1 MNINPKKV
9 KELILIYSELNEEYQ
24 KELMQQ
30 AYILR
35 LKQSQL
41 NQIQK
46 EQKTFKSDKDLQE
59 EIQKRAN
66 KTAERASSIMDMVD
80 KMGETDIASLMIIA
94 NQLSGKGNI
103 IEESD
108 VSITINQK
116 GVSMKEY
123 IEKYL
128 ADADYGKAKEKVLSG
143 EMSINA
149 GYNKIGES
157 AW

>member
-9 KELILIYSELNEEYQ
+9 KELILIYSELNEDYQ

-46 EQKTFKSDKDLQE
+46 EQKKFKSDKDLQE
-59 EIQKRAN
+59 EIKRRAN
-66 KTAERASSIMDMVD
+66 KTAGEALNMMELVNKMD
-80 KMGETDIASLMIIA
+80 ETDIASLMIIA

-108 VSITINQK
+108 VSIMINQK
-116 GVSMKEY
+116 DISMKEY

-128 ADADYGKAKEKVLSG
+128 ADADYGKAKEKANSIMDEYTRNSTG
-143 EMSINA
+143 EN
-149 GYNKIGES
+149 E
-157 AW
+157 

>member
-1 MNINPKKV
+1 MNINPKKIE
-9 KELILIYSELNEEYQ
+9 ELILVYSKLNEEYQ

-59 EIQKRAN
+59 EIQKCAN
-66 KTAERASSIMDMVD
+66 ITAERASSIMDMVD

-116 GVSMKEY
+116 EVSMKEY

-128 ADADYGKAKEKVLSG
+128 ADADYGKAKEKASSIMDEYARKSTG
-143 EMSINA
+143 EI
-149 GYNKIGES
+149 K
-157 AW
+157 